1 MTNVESGGSRAA
13 SSTTDSGACDLD
25 GMSAAGVGPGQTTNI
40 VSVERVVG
48 WLKEVKQPKDAFSF
62 HQGS

>member
-13 SSTTDSGACDLD
+13 SSTTDSGACGLD
-25 GMSAAGVGPGQTTNI
+25 GMSAAGARPGQTTNI
-40 VSVERVVG
+40 ESVEPVVG
-48 WLKEVKQPKDAFSF
+48 WLKEVKQARDAVLF